1 MDDVEKQRPMREVAS
16 LLKVLIEEIR
26 IIKEDLRLI
35 KHTLKQKE
43 RVEHSKIQKVER
55 NAGWFG

>member
-1 MDDVEKQRPMREVAS
+1 MEDKQRPIREVAS

-26 IIKEDLRLI
+26 IIKEDIRLI
-35 KHTLKQKE
+35 KHTMKQKE
-43 RVEHSKIQKVER
+43 RVEQSKIQKVEE